1 MPTNVMQLETGLF
14 DHMVLQRTRRNVC
27 CAVFGGR
34 CGANGKVFA
43 TVRRGKAVV
52 RKLANVNVGLVAR
65 GRLRGLLKGV
75 PTGGPYDIE
84 LRVGDV
90 KHVVRDV
97 LVGDVWLLGGQSN
110 MQGCGVFPRP
120 RPARDPL
127 VRAFFMDDRWAVAQD
142 PIHNMWA
149 CVDAVHVDLNGGRP
163 GKPDA
168 DFGMCPGPSF
178 GNEMRRRTGVPQG
191 LIACAHGGT
200 SMTQWDP
207 QRRDEGG
214 KSLYGALVRR
224 LRKNGGHVA
233 GMLWYQG
240 ESDAGVAAAPL
251 YTTRMRKLIAALRR
265 DAHEKALPVAIVQI
279 ARVIAMWWTEPA
291 AAWNSIQEQQRLL
304 PSRMANLT
312 VVPAIDLTLDDGIHI
327 SGAGH
332 LVLGRRLAQAMQ
344 ALRGG
349 RRAGLPPI
357 ALQKLTVE
365 TERGAAVVVAE
376 FANVAGRLMAGGNPG
391 GFTLVT
397 PQGPLQ
403 PFDVVLD
410 GPRARIR
417 TGLPN
422 SDMAVTSLHYGHGT
436 SPCCNI
442 VDATGRSL
450 PVFGP
455 LPVCPPRAL
464 TPHIRQ
470 LRVSAFQP
478 SAGQL
483 DTLKCPA
490 RLDDLQ
496 MTPRT
501 FADPF
506 CNLHPEIMQR
516 GGQDEVVFYACRF
529 ACAEKMR
536 LMLLLGYDGPVKAWV
551 DGKRLLHDPKGT
563 NPASAEKLAARF
575 QAIAGEHEIIVAL
588 GTNHGAAWG
597 VFMRLERLG
606 VTRKQILKGPEHY
619 RLPELL
625 G

>member
-1 MPTNVMQLETGLF
+1 MPTHVMQLETGLF
-14 DHMVLQRTRRNVC
+14 DHMVLQRTRRNGC
-27 CAVFGGR
+27 SAVFGGR
-34 CGANGKVFA
+34 CGANGNVFA

-52 RKLANVNVGLVAR
+52 KKLVNVNVGRVTR
-65 GRLRGLLKGV
+65 GRLRGLLAGV

-110 MQGCGVFPRP
+110 MQGCGVFPKP
-120 RPARDPL
+120 RAARDPL
-127 VRAFFMDDRWAVAQD
+127 VRAFYMDDHWAVAQD
-142 PIHNMWA
+142 PIHNLWA
-149 CVDAVHVDLNGGRP
+149 CVDAVHVDLSGGRP

-168 DFGMCPGPSF
+168 DYGMCPGPSF

-200 SMTQWDP
+200 SMTHWDS

-224 LRKNGGHVA
+224 LRKNGGRVA
-233 GMLWYQG
+233 GMIWYQG

-251 YTTRMRKLIAALRR
+251 YTERMKKLVAALRR
-265 DAHEKALPVAIVQI
+265 DAQDKALPVAIVQI
-279 ARVIAMWWTEPA
+279 ARVIGAWWTEPA

-304 PSRMANLT
+304 PSRIANLT
-312 VVPAIDLTLDDGIHI
+312 VVPAIDLPLDDGIHI

-344 ALRGG
+344 ALCGG
-349 RRAGLPPI
+349 RRAGLPQP
-357 ALQKLTVE
+357 ALKQLTVE
-365 TERGAAVVVAE
+365 PERGAAVVVAE
-376 FANVAGRLMAGGNPG
+376 FSHVARRLMAGARPN

-397 PQGPLQ
+397 PQGPFQ

-417 TGLPN
+417 TGLPM
-422 SDMAVTSLHYGHGT
+422 SDMAGTSLHYGYGAC
-436 SPCCNI
+436 PYCNI
-442 VDATGRSL
+442 VDAAGRSL

-455 LPVCPPRAL
+455 LPVCQPRVL
-464 TPHIRQ
+464 TPPIRQ

-483 DTLKCPA
+483 DTLKCPT
-490 RLDDLQ
+490 RLDELQ
-496 MTPRT
+496 MMPRT
-501 FADPF
+501 FDEPF

-516 GGQDEVVFYACRF
+516 GGQDEVVFFACRF

-551 DGKRLLHDPKGT
+551 DGKQLLHDPKGT
-563 NPASAEKLAARF
+563 NPAAAEKLAARF
-575 QAIAGEHEIIVAL
+575 QAVAGEHEMIVAL

-597 VFMRLERLG
+597 IFMRLERLG
-606 VTRKQILKGPEHY
+606 VPRKQIVNGPEHG

>member
-1 MPTNVMQLETGLF
+1 MPTHVMQLETGLF
-14 DHMVLQRTRRNVC
+14 DHMVLQRNRRNVC
-27 CAVFGGR
+27 DAVFGGR

-43 TVRRGKAVV
+43 TVRRNKVVV
-52 RKLANVNVGLVAR
+52 RKLANINVGLVTR
-65 GRLRGLLKGV
+65 GRLRGMLAGV
-75 PTGGPYDIE
+75 PTGGPYEIE

-110 MQGCGVFPRP
+110 MQGCGVLPQPRLS
-120 RPARDPL
+120 RDPQ
-127 VRAFFMDDRWAVAQD
+127 VRAFYMDDRWAVAQD
-142 PIHNMWA
+142 PIHNMWE

-168 DFGMCPGPSF
+168 DYGACPGPMF
-178 GNEMRRRTGVPQG
+178 GQELRRLTGVPQG

-207 QRRDEGG
+207 ARRDEGG

-224 LRKNGGHVA
+224 LRKNGGRVA

-251 YTTRMRKLIAALRR
+251 YTTRMQKLIAALRR
-265 DAHEKALPVAIVQI
+265 DAQDKALPVAIVQI
-279 ARVIAMWWTEPA
+279 ARVIGAWWTEPA
-291 AAWNSIQEQQRLL
+291 AVWNSIQEQQRLL
-304 PSRMANLT
+304 SSRIAKLT

-349 RRAGLPPI
+349 RRAGLPPM
-357 ALQKLTVE
+357 ALKQVTVE

-376 FANVAGRLMAGGNPG
+376 FANVAKRLTAGSRPS
-391 GFTLVT
+391 GFTLAT
-397 PQGPLQ
+397 PQGPFS
-403 PFDVVLD
+403 PFDVALD

-417 TGLPN
+417 TGLPV
-422 SDMAVTSLHYGHGT
+422 SDMAVASLHYGYGMA
-436 SPCCNI
+436 PYCNI
-442 VDATGRSL
+442 VDAAGRSL

-455 LPVCPPRAL
+455 VAVCPPRAL

-478 SAGQL
+478 SEGRL
-483 DTLKCPA
+483 DTLACPA
-490 RLDDLQ
+490 QLDALQ

-501 FADPF
+501 FGDPF
-506 CNLHPEIMQR
+506 CNLHPEISQC
-516 GGQDEVVFYACRF
+516 GGQDAVVFYACRF
-529 ACAEKMR
+529 SCAEEMR
-536 LMLLLGYDGPVKAWV
+536 LALLLGYDGPVKAWV
-551 DGKRLLHDPKGT
+551 DGNFLLHDPNGT
-563 NPASAEKLAARF
+563 NPASSEKMTARF
-575 QAIAGEHEIIVAL
+575 RVAAGEHEIIVAL

-597 VFMRLERLG
+597 IFLQLERLG
-606 VTRKQILKGPEHY
+606 VPRKQILEGPEHC
-619 RLPELL
+619 RLPVVL